1 MDAINLLTL
10 PQPAVVQSLSFEQI
24 LAEHKADLLARYP
37 ACADVL
43 DLESE
48 PLVKLIQTHAY
59 RELLYRQRVNES
71 ALANLLAFATG
82 TDLDHKGAFYNLAR
96 LAGEGDDRYRTR
108 IQLRIAALA
117 GHGTA
122 EHYRLL
128 AMSTSLNVRDVSV
141 RQPVP
146 GQVAVVLWLVDP
158 ALTTTTVA
166 AVDTALN
173 AEGARMVGVPVSISV
188 AVSKAIN
195 ITAQIWRDSA
205 APSDLVTQIQQ
216 ALPAQIA
223 SYASLGRDVPKS
235 WITTRIHVAG
245 VARVVFPDAS
255 APLESTVLGQDEYP
269 VLGTCNLTDMGIA

>member
-10 PQPAVVQSLSFEQI
+10 PQPAVVHDVSFEQI
-24 LAEHKADLLARYP
+24 LSDHKADLLARYP

-71 ALANLLAFATG
+71 ARAGLLAFAG
-82 TDLDHKGAFYNLAR
+82 GSDLDHKGAFYSVPR
-96 LAGEGDDRYRTR
+96 MVGEGDDRYRQR

-117 GHGTA
+117 GNGTA

-128 AMSTSLNVRDVSV
+128 AMSTSLNVRDVAV

-146 GQVAVVLWLVDP
+146 GQVAVVLWLVDA
-158 ALTTTTVA
+158 ALTATTVA
-166 AVDTALN
+166 AVNTALN
-173 AEGARMVGVPVSISV
+173 AEGARMVGVPVSVSV
-188 AVSKAIN
+188 AVPKAIH
-195 ITAQIWRDSA
+195 ITAQIWRDRT
-205 APSDLVTQIQQ
+205 APIDLVSQIQQ

-235 WITTRIHVAG
+235 WLVTRIHVTG
-245 VARVVFPDAS
+245 VARVVFPDIT
-255 APLESTVLGQDEYP
+255 APPESTVLGQDEYP
-269 VLGTCNLTDMGIA
+269 VLGTCHLTDMGIA